1 MRVNALVDFEA
12 FRSELEQAVPRADR
26 SKGGRPPY
34 DHVLMFRILIL
45 QACHSLS
52 DERTEY
58 LIKDRLSF
66 MRFLGLSLA
75 DRVPDANS
83 IGTSARR

>member
-1 MRVNALVDFEA
+1 VNALVHFEA
-12 FRSELEQAVPRADR
+12 VCSELERAVRRAHR

-34 DHVLMFRILIL
+34 DHVVMFGILLL

-52 DERTEY
+52 DVRTQY
-58 LIKDRLSF
+58 LITDRLSF

-75 DRVPDANS
+75 NRVPCANS
-83 IGTSARR
+83 I